1 MDPRPTCS
9 HTRRDGS
16 PCRASALPG
25 KDVCLFHDPSSAAAR
40 ANGRKK
46 GGARAHQPPVVLAA
60 DLPDRELRTVADV
73 VKFLGLVANRCVK
86 GELDCRV
93 ANAVTYTLVS
103 LAAAL
108 AKSDLEARLLA
119 LEERQAAIAKGE
131 I

>member
-46 GGARAHQPPVVLAA
+46 GGARAHQPPAVLAG
-60 DLPDRELRTVADV
+60 DVPDRELRTVGQV
-73 VKFLGLVANRCVK
+73 CEFLGVIANRTVK
-86 GELDCRV
+86 GELDARV
-93 ANAVTYTLVS
+93 ANAATYTLTS

-108 AKSDLEARLLA
+108 AKSDLESRLLA
-119 LEERQAAIAKGE
+119 LEERQAAIARGE
-131 I
+131 V